1 MIGGKHMNCPFCEQ
15 EMIPGMMTGDG
26 RSVVRW
32 APLDDKLS
40 FVDKIVGK
48 GIVTGATYKLGFK
61 IETQYCPHC
70 KKMIFK

>member
-1 MIGGKHMNCPFCEQ
+1 MNCPFCEQ

-61 IETQYCPHC
+61 I
-70 KKMIFK
+70 

>member
-1 MIGGKHMNCPFCEQ
+1 MGKLTVGGNLIVSAF
-15 EMIPGMMTGDG
+15 
-26 RSVVRW
+26 
-32 APLDDKLS
+32 DDKLS

-70 KKMIFK
+70 KKMIFDTDVTK